1 MESNNEFE
9 NKNIPKANH
18 EELKYTIEHLTCQHY
33 TQKDPLLYIIN
44 IANKELIK
52 RDRLDC
58 LRLVF
63 IIKGSISVSTGIYI
77 NKSLT
82 QGHMFVLDEGDYIYI
97 RGH

>member
-1 MESNNEFE
+1 MKSNNEFE

-63 IIKGSISVSTGIYI
+63 SRPLRISFSVDI
-77 NKSLT
+77 
-82 QGHMFVLDEGDYIYI
+82 Q
-97 RGH
+97 